1 MMEGDLGD
9 EAWQLHFWG
18 SALAANI
25 AHYGID
31 PVTNIAVHGSGPLSI
46 AQTLANNQRQIDAAV
61 EYCRTTEAGGR
72 FVFGCPV
79 QYDTRGPVTLT
90 PR

>member
-9 EAWQLHFWG
+9 EAWQLHWWAG
-18 SALAANI
+18 AHAINI

-31 PVTNIAVHGSGPLSI
+31 PEINVAVHGSGPLSI
-46 AQTLANNQRQIDAAV
+46 EQTLANTQAQMDAAV
-61 EYCRTTEAGGR
+61 EYCETTEAGGR
-72 FVFGCPV
+72 YVFGCPV
-79 QYDTRGPVTLT
+79 QYDSTGPLTLQ